1 MPCTCACARG
11 QIEVKADWVHLN
23 GSAGT
28 DDFTMS
34 LPQMEKLKD
43 DDEPRAET
51 LGLPPPLPAS
61 RSNELLWSPSR
72 RQRVVETSCVE
83 EIFFFVLDSLWEAKI

>member
-51 LGLPPPLPAS
+51 LGLPPFPP
-61 RSNELLWSPSR
+61 PPCR
-72 RQRVVETSCVE
+72 RHARTSSSGAPRG
-83 EIFFFVLDSLWEAKI
+83 DSV

>member
-51 LGLPPPLPAS
+51 LGLPHPPPPPAGVTLERAPLEPLAETACS
-61 RSNELLWSPSR
+61 RDELR
-72 RQRVVETSCVE
+72 
-83 EIFFFVLDSLWEAKI
+83 